1 MGEAALHGHGAAA
14 EPREARGGSGMKKS
28 SLPGLRPVRL
38 RLGFAAAQ
46 KNLSEKVY
54 G

>member
-1 MGEAALHGHGAAA
+1 
-14 EPREARGGSGMKKS
+14 MKKS